1 MGTDQLDSA
10 GNTTAAIGKGFAI
23 GSACLVSLSLFG
35 AFLTNTKVSN
45 LNMMTPVMLA
55 SLTIGAMIPYLF
67 SALTMRAVEKM
78 VEAVRDDFFQMKKNA
93 NVNAKPD
100 SDKCIKISTDA
111 SISQMFLPGAIVIL
125 VPLIM
130 GTLFGPTCVAG
141 ILMGIII
148 SGIQL
153 AISMANS
160 GGAWDN
166 CKKSIKNMGLPM
178 KRAEKSSAEIEV
190 LNNELEIVQ
199 EQIRLLKFYGC
210 ADNNFSE
217 KTRKERKLQ
226 EDILYLEDERMKMT
240 AEQKEE
246 IVQTDYIDKKN
257 PFWARAEAASISGD
271 TVGDPL
277 KDTSGPSLNILIKLS
292 SILSVVFS
300 PLFLSTS
307 FFMKTPVAVPVT
319 PK

>member
-1 MGTDQLDSA
+1 MG
-10 GNTTAAIGKGFAI
+10 
-23 GSACLVSLSLFG
+23 
-35 AFLTNTKVSN
+35 
-45 LNMMTPVMLA
+45 MTPVMLA

-67 SALTMRAVEKM
+67 SALTMRAVGNAAEKM
-78 VEAVRDDFFQMKKNA
+78 VEAVRDDFFEMKKNS

-111 SISQMFLPGAIVIL
+111 SIQHMFLPGAIVIL

-130 GTLFGPTCVAG
+130 GVLFGPTCVAG

-166 CKKSIKNMGLPM
+166 CKKSIKNKGLDM
-178 KRAEKSSAEIEV
+178 KYSEMNSSEIEV
-190 LNNELEIVQ
+190 LNNELDKVRENIAMLESHKCYNITEI
-199 EQIRLLKFYGC
+199 ENRAIILTGYI
-210 ADNNFSE
+210 E
-217 KTRKERKLQ
+217 KS
-226 EDILYLEDERMKMT
+226 
-240 AEQKEE
+240 
-246 IVQTDYIDKKN
+246 N

-307 FFMKTPVAVPVT
+307 FFMKAVDVT
-319 PK
+319 VVPKIVK

>member
-1 MGTDQLDSA
+1 LP
-10 GNTTAAIGKGFAI
+10 
-23 GSACLVSLSLFG
+23 FG
-35 AFLTNTKVSN
+35 AFLTNSKIKA

-67 SALTMRAVEKM
+67 SALTMRAVGNAAEKM
-78 VEAVRDDFFQMKKNA
+78 VEAVRDDFFEIKKNA
-93 NVNAKPD
+93 NINAAPD
-100 SDKCIKISTDA
+100 TDKCIKISTDA
-111 SISQMFLPGAIVIL
+111 SIGQMFLPGAIVIL

-141 ILMGIII
+141 ILMGTII

-166 CKKSIKNMGLPM
+166 CKKSIKNRGLDM
-178 KRAEKSSAEIEV
+178 KYSEVTSSEIEV
-190 LNNELEIVQ
+190 LRVDLEKVQ
-199 EQIRLLKFYGC
+199 ENINLLKRHGC
-210 ADNNFSE
+210 YKITDE
-217 KTRKERKLQ
+217 EDKERTLLRQ
-226 EDILYLEDERMKMT
+226 IAQIEEDRMNKT

-246 IVQTDYIDKKN
+246 VVKEKYIQKSN

-300 PLFLSTS
+300 PLFLNTS
-307 FFMKTPVAVPVT
+307 WLAKYIDQSGGKSNKV
-319 PK
+319 K

>member
-1 MGTDQLDSA
+1 
-10 GNTTAAIGKGFAI
+10 
-23 GSACLVSLSLFG
+23 
-35 AFLTNTKVSN
+35 
-45 LNMMTPVMLA
+45 
-55 SLTIGAMIPYLF
+55 
-67 SALTMRAVEKM
+67 
-78 VEAVRDDFFQMKKNA
+78 
-93 NVNAKPD
+93 
-100 SDKCIKISTDA
+100 
-111 SISQMFLPGAIVIL
+111 
-125 VPLIM
+125 M

-166 CKKSIKNMGLPM
+166 CKKSIKNKGLDM
-178 KRAEKSSAEIEV
+178 KYSEMNSSEIEV
-190 LNNELEIVQ
+190 LNKDLEKVNENIAMLISHNCKNITQIENTRIILIRDIETLEN
-199 EQIRLLKFYGC
+199 
-210 ADNNFSE
+210 D
-217 KTRKERKLQ
+217 
-226 EDILYLEDERMKMT
+226 RMTKT
-240 AEQKEE
+240 AEEKDK
-246 IVQTDYIDKKN
+246 IAKFGFIDKSN

-307 FFMKTPVAVPVT
+307 FFMKAVDVT
-319 PK
+319 VVPKIVK

>member
-1 MGTDQLDSA
+1 MG
-10 GNTTAAIGKGFAI
+10 
-23 GSACLVSLSLFG
+23 
-35 AFLTNTKVSN
+35 
-45 LNMMTPVMLA
+45 
-55 SLTIGAMIPYLF
+55 
-67 SALTMRAVEKM
+67 TMRAVGNAAEKM
-78 VEAVRDDFFQMKKNA
+78 VEAVRDDFLEMKKNS

-111 SISQMFLPGAIVIL
+111 SIQHMFLPGAIVIL

-130 GTLFGPTCVAG
+130 GVLFGPTCVAG
-141 ILMGIII
+141 ILMGIIT

-178 KRAEKSSAEIEV
+178 KAAEKSSAEIEV
-190 LNNELEIVQ
+190 KNNELEIVQ
-199 EQIRLLKFYGC
+199 AQIELLKKYQC
-210 ADNNFSE
+210 KNIHETTEAIKE
-217 KTRKERKLQ
+217 KRLQ
-226 EDILYLEDERMKMT
+226 EEILVLEDERMAMT
-240 AEQKEE
+240 AEQKEK
-246 IVQTDYIDKKN
+246 IVDTEYIEKSN

-307 FFMKTPVAVPVT
+307 FFMKAVDVT
-319 PK
+319 V